1 MIHPQHIVDS
11 PKMVS
16 TNGFSALN
24 SITIRNHRP
33 GDMGYITHR
42 HGAIYSTEYNYGAL
56 FEAMVSQITADF
68 LLKFDPAKERCWIAE
83 RDDKFL
89 GSIMLI
95 KDRETAGRAKL
106 RCFLVE
112 KEARGSGLGTELIRL
127 CVDFAREVG
136 FESIGLSTDNHLIGA
151 RRLYAKAGFE
161 LKATEEHQA
170 WGEKRMGETWELQ
183 LK

>member
-1 MIHPQHIVDS
+1 MNTAKSFMFNSLD
-11 PKMVS
+11 
-16 TNGFSALN
+16 
-24 SITIRNHRP
+24 SITIRNHHP

-42 HGAIYSTEYNYGAL
+42 HAAIYSKEHNYGDL

-68 LLKFDPAKERCWIAE
+68 LLNLDREKERCWIAE
-83 RDDKFL
+83 RDEKFL

-95 KDRETAGRAKL
+95 KDREAAGRAKL

-127 CVDFAREVG
+127 CVEFAREVG
-136 FESIGLSTDNHLIGA
+136 FDSIGLATDNHLSAA

-161 LKATEEHQA
+161 LKVTEEHQA
-170 WGEKRMGETWELQ
+170 WGEKRMGETWEMQ